1 MPWRRKRQP
10 SPVFLL
16 GKSHGQRSL
25 AGYSLWGLKELDM
38 TKHAP
43 LPYFSLSLT
52 HTHKQTHTH
61 LFQRSL
67 ELTTDE
73 LFEDFEG

>member
-25 AGYSLWGLKELDM
+25 AGYSLWGLKELDI
-38 TKHAP
+38 TKHTP

-52 HTHKQTHTH
+52 HTQTDTHT
-61 LFQRSL
+61 LVSEVFG
-67 ELTTDE
+67 TDN
-73 LFEDFEG
+73 